1 MRRVTRGGLAAL
13 TLLSAG
19 LSAGGL
25 AGPAAAQGAGDVTRG
40 LAAFT
45 DRCGSCHAIDETHQG
60 PKLRGVVGRPA
71 ASIPGFAYSDALK
84 ASGLV
89 WTPAALDK
97 FLTRP
102 TKAVPGTAMRAV
114 VPDPTERRDLI
125 AYLASNPAR
134 RR

>member
-1 MRRVTRGGLAAL
+1 MRLVTRGGLAAL

-25 AGPAAAQGAGDVTRG
+25 AGTAAAQGDGDVVKG

-60 PKLRGVVGRPA
+60 PKLRGVVGRKA
-71 ASIPGFAYSDALK
+71 ASIPGFQYSDALK
-84 ASGLV
+84 ASGIV
-89 WTPAALDK
+89 WTPEALDK
-97 FLTRP
+97 FLARP

-114 VPDPTERRDLI
+114 TPDPTERLDLI